1 MLNSYVAVGSCQQRL
16 HGWRTSQE
24 GRNLMVG
31 ARSHADRSLT
41 RGGKATAAGYEE
53 IVKRIG
59 SRETAT
65 ASRRQ
70 Q

>member
-1 MLNSYVAVGSCQQRL
+1 MLPNSYVAVGSSQRP